1 MLLLVFTF
9 QAFKSCSQKF
19 KFLQVEKLRT
29 YKCSSFLSV
38 RFSFR
43 VFFCKCKTETIWRRS
58 VAQHTG
64 DGGSGGRARE
74 EDEVEGELGS
84 KV

>member
-9 QAFKSCSQKF
+9 QAFKSCGQKF
-19 KFLQVEKLRT
+19 RFLQVEKLQT
-29 YKCSSFLSV
+29 SAHPFSQCISLFV
-38 RFSFR
+38 SFR
-43 VFFCKCKTETIWRRS
+43 ETIRRRS
-58 VAQHTG
+58 AAQHTG
-64 DGGSGGRARE
+64 DGGSGGRARG